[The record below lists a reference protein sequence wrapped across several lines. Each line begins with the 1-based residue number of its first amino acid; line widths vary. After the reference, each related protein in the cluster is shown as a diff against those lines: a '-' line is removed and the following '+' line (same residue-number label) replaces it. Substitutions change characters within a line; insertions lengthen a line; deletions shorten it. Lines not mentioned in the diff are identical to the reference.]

1 MNNLSQHARIRSQQ
15 RGISPFV
22 MELIL
27 DYGRCQRRHG
37 ADVHYLD
44 KSCRRALKRDL
55 GTKKYARIEGKLD
68 VYVVA
73 AKEVITVAHR
83 IKRIK
88 H

>member
-1 MNNLSQHARIRSQQ
+1 MKVPMTGSRPLLVIGAN
-15 RGISPFV
+15 
-22 MELIL
+22 
-27 DYGRCQRRHG
+27 GRCQRRHG

-55 GTKKYARIEGKLD
+55 GTKKYARIEDKLN

-73 AKEVITVAHR
+73 DDKVITVAHR
-83 IKRIK
+83 TKRIK